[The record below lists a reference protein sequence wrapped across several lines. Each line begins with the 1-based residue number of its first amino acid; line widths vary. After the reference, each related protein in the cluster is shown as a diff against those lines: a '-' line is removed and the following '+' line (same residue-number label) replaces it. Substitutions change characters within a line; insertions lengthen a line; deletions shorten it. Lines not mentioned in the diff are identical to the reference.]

1 LGERQDESGP
11 FAALIGHWDGRAW
24 SWSSSPNLGSSSN
37 HLDAGAAARRDDV
50 WAVGQHNDATFDQPL
65 VEHWDGGTWSAV
77 SVPAA
82 AGTGAVLDAV
92 TVQGGEVWAPRVY
105 ATPPAAAGP
114 CRLH

>member
-1 LGERQDESGP
+1 VELVLQPELGQQQQP
-11 FAALIGHWDGRAW
+11 
-24 SWSSSPNLGSSSN
+24 P
-37 HLDAGAAARRDDV
+37 DAGAAARRDDV

-92 TVQGGEVWAPRVY
+92 TLQGGEVWAPRVY